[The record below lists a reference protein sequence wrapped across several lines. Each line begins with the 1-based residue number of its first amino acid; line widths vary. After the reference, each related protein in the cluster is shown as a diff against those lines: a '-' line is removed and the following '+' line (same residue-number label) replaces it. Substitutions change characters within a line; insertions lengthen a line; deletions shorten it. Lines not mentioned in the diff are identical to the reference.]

1 MRQVVPDIL
10 LQARI
15 GQAATF
21 LSCLSSS
28 ASEQYGQSR
37 IQAKSGLS
45 WHPNFTNFQDSYKKV
60 WFEKLEEKRESETCV
75 NRILN
80 FDGK

>member
-15 GQAATF
+15 GQTATF

-28 ASEQYGQSR
+28 ASEQYGQSG